1 MMKNFIL
8 TALFFFTALA
18 SSNAQSNLDLDPC
31 LLPFYHGVA
40 SGDPLTDRVI
50 IWTRVTPANLGADP
64 VSVQWKI
71 ATDTTMTNIV
81 NSGTII
87 TDQDKDYT
95 VKVDANKLAP
105 NQYYYYQFE
114 AFNKK
119 SLIGRTK
126 TAPTVNTGSARFG
139 VVSCAN
145 LEAGFFNV
153 YKVMNLRNDMDA
165 VLCLGDYIYEY
176 ETGGYSPDATT
187 KRFWQPATETTT
199 LADYRSRYSSYRLD
213 PDLRRN
219 HQLFPWICV
228 WDDHETANN
237 SWMHGAENHDA
248 SEGDWEDR
256 KGYGKKAYFEWLPI
270 RETGVVDPYQIYRA
284 IPYGNNIDLV
294 MLDTRLHG
302 RDIQAGTTGAVVE
315 SPTRELL
322 GSDQRVWM
330 TDELIKSPA
339 QWKIIGQQVMMAP
352 FGAPM
357 AGINEDQWDGYPAER
372 ERFFKI
378 ITDNKINNVVVLTG
392 DIHSSWGNDLPTK
405 DYIFLTGAGSA
416 GVEFVTPSVTS
427 PGFPASAGVEG
438 IMALN
443 PHMKYIELKQ
453 HGFVLLDVNEQRA
466 QADWFY
472 VPAINTQ
479 SNAFT
484 YGASWLT
491 KDKDNHLTKGTAASV
506 ASSAY
511 AAVTLPSIC
520 PENVSL
526 SVTDFSTINVL
537 SLYPNP
543 SSDFFSIQ
551 YNLEDVGQVEVQI
564 IDNVG
569 RLVKNYSS
577 RKESGVWTER
587 YPTENLVEGVYFV
600 KIVSQNNSTIQKLL
614 IKR

>member
-1 MMKNFIL
+1 MKNFIL
-8 TALFFFTALA
+8 TVLFFLIAFT
-18 SSNAQSNLDLDPC
+18 SSNAQSNLDLNPC

-50 IWTRVTPANLGADP
+50 LWTRVTPANLGADP

-71 ATDTTMTNIV
+71 ATDTTMNSIV
-81 NSGTII
+81 NSGSFVTN
-87 TDQDKDYT
+87 QDRDYT
-95 VKVDANKLAP
+95 VKIDADKLEPNK
-105 NQYYYYQFE
+105 YYYYQFE

-119 SLIGRTK
+119 SPIGRTK
-126 TAPTVNTGSARFG
+126 TAPTVTIESSRFG

-153 YKVMNLRNDMDA
+153 YKIMNERNDMDA
-165 VLCLGDYIYEY
+165 VICLGDYIYEY
-176 ETGGYSPDATT
+176 ETGGYSPNPSTN
-187 KRFWQPATETTT
+187 RVWQPENEIIT
-199 LADYRSRYSSYRLD
+199 LADYRTRYSSYRLD

-237 SWMHGAENHDA
+237 SWMRGAENHDT
-248 SEGDWEDR
+248 SEGEWEDR
-256 KGYGKKAYFEWLPI
+256 MDYGKKAYFEWLPI
-270 RETGVVDPYQIYRA
+270 RETGIVDPYQIYRA
-284 IPYGNNIDLV
+284 IPYGSNIDLI

-302 RDIQAGTTGAVVE
+302 RDIQAGTTGDVVD

-322 GSDQRVWM
+322 GSDQRIWM
-330 TDELIKSPA
+330 TDELVKSTA

-352 FGAPM
+352 FGAPEY
-357 AGINEDQWDGYPAER
+357 GINEDQWDGYPAER
-372 ERFFKI
+372 ERFFKTV
-378 ITDNKINNVVVLTG
+378 TDNEINNIVVLTG
-392 DIHSSWGNDLPTK
+392 DIHTSWANDLPSK
-405 DYIFLTGAGSA
+405 DYVFLTGAGSV

-427 PGFPASAGVEG
+427 PGLPISVGVEA
-438 IMALN
+438 IQALN

-472 VPAINTQ
+472 VSTIDTD
-479 SNAFT
+479 SNDYA
-484 YGASWLT
+484 YGASWLA
-491 KDKDNHLTKGTAASV
+491 KDKDNHLTKGAAASV
-506 ASSAY
+506 PSSSY
-511 AAVTLPSIC
+511 TAVPLPSTC
-520 PENVSL
+520 PENLSL
-526 SVTDFSTINVL
+526 SVSDFSTVKVL

-551 YNLEDVGQVEVQI
+551 YNVEDFGQVEVQI
-564 IDNVG
+564 IDNAG

-587 YPTENLVEGVYFV
+587 YPIENLVEGVYFV
-600 KIVSQNNSTIQKLL
+600 KIVSKNNSTIQKLI